1 MSAPEVWG
9 ELNRPAPESVVVQRA
24 DIRKGSRVRL
34 RPRPGGDIMDA
45 ALAGR
50 MAIVEGIDQS
60 LEGTIHIAVT
70 LEDDPGR
77 DLGDARFPGHRF
89 FFRADEVEPVESA
102 TAAAA
107 PRVLVAGI
115 GNIFFGDDGFG
126 VAVAQRLAQR
136 KQRPGVT
143 VRDFGIRGLDLA
155 YTMQDGYDAVVLIDA
170 VPRGGAPGTIY
181 VIEPD
186 LDADDEVMPDAHGM
200 DPVRVLRLARSL
212 GGVPPRTLVVGC
224 EPERLTSAEAGSA
237 ALVQLSPAVS
247 AAIDEAVRQ
256 VDMLVAELIAT
267 PQAEARER
275 RADL

>member
-1 MSAPEVWG
+1 MWG
-9 ELNRPAPESVVVQRA
+9 ELNLPAPESVVVQRA

-50 MAIVEGIDQS
+50 MAVVEGIDQS

-70 LEDDPGR
+70 LEDDPGC

-89 FFRADEVEPVESA
+89 YFRADEVEPVESA
-102 TAAAA
+102 TPAAA
-107 PRVLVAGI
+107 PRILVAGI

-136 KQRPGVT
+136 RQRPGVT

-155 YTMQDGYDAVVLIDA
+155 YTMQDDYDAVILIDA
-170 VPRGGAPGTIY
+170 VPRGGAPGTLY

-186 LDADDEVMPDAHGM
+186 LDIEEDVVPDAHGM
-200 DPVRVLRLARSL
+200 DPVKVLRLARSL
-212 GGVPPRTLVVGC
+212 GRVPPRTVVVGC
-224 EPERLTSAEAGSA
+224 EPQLLASAEPGAD
-237 ALVQLSPAVS
+237 ALVQLSPTVGAAV
-247 AAIDEAVRQ
+247 DEAMRQ

-267 PQAEARER
+267 PTFHAKQR
-275 RADL
+275 RADQ